1 MLLFFAIHQE
11 QGHKKIVDYL
21 GVRSLLQLDLR
32 LGEGTGCAIF
42 PIIESAVAFLNE
54 MASLNQ
60 RVLAVGSDGRDA
72 LQCVSTCIS
81 KPKIILKNEKKPYIF
96 YGFNVLHKDSVS
108 CNHRS

>member
-1 MLLFFAIHQE
+1 MALSVVLLLIAKKKPSVIKKCYFLPFINE

-54 MASLNQ
+54 MASFESAG
-60 RVLAVGSDGRDA
+60 VSGR
-72 LQCVSTCIS
+72 
-81 KPKIILKNEKKPYIF
+81 
-96 YGFNVLHKDSVS
+96 
-108 CNHRS
+108 